1 MRRYVLSFVMA
12 LMTLTASA
20 DSLTIKTVFMEMP
33 DSILPYLSGN
43 NCLDFV
49 DFVASGMK
57 AQVDNELGGKSVMTA
72 LTDDS
77 LSIQLNAVSKV
88 DMLLLTTMKSEQIVA
103 VVKTVGQESNVI
115 ESDVECFT
123 TGWQP
128 MTDWPE
134 LDPLSQQR
142 LDNTIKRLNILNY
155 FVKIL
160 NKN

>member
-1 MRRYVLSFVMA
+1 
-12 LMTLTASA
+12 
-20 DSLTIKTVFMEMP
+20 
-33 DSILPYLSGN
+33 
-43 NCLDFV
+43 
-49 DFVASGMK
+49 
-57 AQVDNELGGKSVMTA
+57 
-72 LTDDS
+72 
-77 LSIQLNAVSKV
+77 
-88 DMLLLTTMKSEQIVA
+88 MKSEQIVA

-134 LDPLSQQR
+134 LDALSQQR

-155 FVKIL
+155 FDKIL

>member
-33 DSILPYLSGN
+33 DSILPYLSRN

>member
-1 MRRYVLSFVMA
+1 MKRYVLSFVMA

-33 DSILPYLSGN
+33 DSILPYLSRN

>member
-33 DSILPYLSGN
+33 DSILPYLSRN

-88 DMLLLTTMKSEQIVA
+88 DMLLL
-103 VVKTVGQESNVI
+103 
-115 ESDVECFT
+115 
-123 TGWQP
+123 
-128 MTDWPE
+128 
-134 LDPLSQQR
+134 
-142 LDNTIKRLNILNY
+142 
-155 FVKIL
+155 
-160 NKN
+160 

>member
-33 DSILPYLSGN
+33 DSILPYLSRN

-134 LDPLSQQR
+134 LDALSQQR
-142 LDNTIKRLNILNY
+142 LDNTIKQLNILNH